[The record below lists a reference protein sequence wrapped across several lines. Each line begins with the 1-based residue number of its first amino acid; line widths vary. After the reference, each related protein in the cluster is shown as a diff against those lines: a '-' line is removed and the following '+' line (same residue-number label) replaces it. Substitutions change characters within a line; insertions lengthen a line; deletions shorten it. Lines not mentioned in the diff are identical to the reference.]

1 MTAGQE
7 QSFELLFY
15 VDTALPNEIEELTLS
30 YTLFD
35 ITEQSQ
41 QVALA
46 SNEHSSVSKENSD
59 E

>member
-1 MTAGQE
+1 M
-7 QSFELLFY
+7 FY
-15 VDTALPNEIEELTLS
+15 LDTALPYEIEELTLS

-41 QVALA
+41 QLVLETPIEPVF
-46 SNEHSSVSKENSD
+46 SMENSD